1 MKTLV
6 AAGMALAVCL
16 GSTIVRAEVKRYA
29 FLVGSNRGAA
39 HEAPLRYAESDVDA
53 VANLLMDLGGF
64 PGERVVR
71 LYAPSAPRVRQ
82 ALLDLM
88 VRMQQDLRGG
98 GEAVLFAFYSG
109 HADAQNL
116 HLGGSELPME
126 ELSGLV
132 RASQAKLKVL
142 LVDACRSG
150 ALTRV
155 KGGRPVAPF
164 QIGIEDLL
172 RNEGYAV
179 ITSSSA
185 GEDAQESEGFRSSVF
200 THHFLAALRGMGDV
214 NRDRLVTLGEAYNYS
229 SEQTLKTS
237 LNTLAGSQHAT
248 FEYDLR
254 GRADPVLAD
263 LRTRGELAELVLDAA
278 GDYLLLDPTSGAL
291 LFEAGAKVAG
301 MSLKIHPRRYRVRA
315 RTADEVYETDLS
327 LAAGESRRL
336 LHSQMRSVP
345 IAQVVRKGET
355 AAQVASG
362 PVVSGTMH
370 GPLATGYSNM
380 FGLQVGWALELPRF
394 SLVPRLG
401 WSTGRSLNPATLRY
415 RAHTLDELTA
425 ELAGLYVF
433 DFGRLS
439 LAPLVSAGWALFKHS
454 LFEIECESASPCI
467 TVVRPSGLIT
477 TVGGWVSYS
486 LGRGFT
492 LEASLELANFYLRR
506 QASVATIQSNAAPS
520 GTLTYRGGFGL
531 GYRY

>member
-172 RNEGYAV
+172 RNEGYAI

-185 GEDAQESEGFRSSVF
+185 GEDAQESEAFRSSVF
-200 THHFLAALRGMGDV
+200 THHFLAGLRGLGDV
-214 NRDRLVTLGEAYNYS
+214 NLDRLVTLGEAYSYS

-237 LNTLAGSQHAT
+237 INTIAGSQHAT

-263 LRTRGELAELVLDAA
+263 LRARGERAELVLAA
-278 GDYLLLDPTSGAL
+278 TGDYLLMNPENGAL
-291 LFEAGAKVAG
+291 LFEAGAKVARLPLQLAPG
-301 MSLKIHPRRYRVRA
+301 RYRIRA
-315 RTADEVYETDLS
+315 RRGDDVYETELT
-327 LAAGESRRL
+327 LAPGESRTL
-336 LHSQMRSVP
+336 QPSQMRSVP
-345 IAQVVRKGET
+345 VAQAMRKGHNT
-355 AAQVASG
+355 AQLASG
-362 PVVSGTMH
+362 PVLSGTMH

-380 FGLQVGWALELPRF
+380 FGVQVGWAFDLPRF

-401 WSTGRSLNPATLRY
+401 YSTGRAQQPAERF
-415 RAHTLDELTA
+415 RSHTL
-425 ELAGLYVF
+425 
-433 DFGRLS
+433 
-439 LAPLVSAGWALFKHS
+439 
-454 LFEIECESASPCI
+454 
-467 TVVRPSGLIT
+467 
-477 TVGGWVSYS
+477 
-486 LGRGFT
+486 
-492 LEASLELANFYLRR
+492 
-506 QASVATIQSNAAPS
+506 
-520 GTLTYRGGFGL
+520 
-531 GYRY
+531 